1 MNHDGVADTDI
12 PTFRDA
18 ADDGRYETL
27 LGGLV
32 VGIAE
37 YHALMANEG

>member
-1 MNHDGVADTDI
+1 MNHDGLADTDI

-18 ADDGRYETL
+18 ADGRYETL

-37 YHALMANEG
+37 YHDLMANEG